1 MTSNE
6 KLKVLKA
13 LLDSLSFRDLTLT
26 LDLLVTGAVVYFY
39 ATSLMAASAEQLASG
54 TWISQLLIKV
64 VGVSVVLSIISQLLL
79 ELVSDGDVEKPLDE
93 REKYLSLVGNK
104 YALWIL
110 QAGVCFAIGQYA
122 LEQNGLGAAQR
133 AELPFLTLHIMVG
146 AFLLAELVNYVTQL
160 IQNRMGTLHG

>member
-39 ATSLMAASAEQLASG
+39 ASSLMMATAEQLASG
-54 TWISQLLIKV
+54 VWISQLLVKV
-64 VGVSVVLSIISQLLL
+64 VGVSIAMSIVSQLLL
-79 ELVSDGDVEKPLDE
+79 ELVSDGEVDQPMDE
-93 REKYLSLVGNK
+93 REKQVSLVGNK
-104 YALWIL
+104 YALWTL

-122 LEQNGLGAAQR
+122 FEQNGMGFAER
-133 AELPFLTLHIMVG
+133 APLPFFTLHIMVG
-146 AFLLAELVNYVTQL
+146 AFLLAELVNYATQL
-160 IQNRMGTLHG
+160 IRNRMVTPYG